1 MCDRLNVAPHDQVM
15 LDEIELVT
23 NLVIAATEI
32 QSTGPMPQQL
42 IDRILGIG
50 AQRQPAAHESPG
62 ADTTTDDDTTG
73 DSR

>member
-42 IDRILGIG
+42 IDRILGIPV
-50 AQRQPAAHESPG
+50 QRQPAAQESPG
-62 ADTTTDDDTTG
+62 ADTITDDDTTG
-73 DSR
+73 HSR